1 MIDSPTSI
9 DSAVLAE
16 SGEVTVAER
25 RPRVREYDVVALQ
38 VPIAYNAFG
47 DHDRRGAL
55 YVLAENAPVLRAVAA
70 DWPDPFPSYLTDP
83 DLVPTPHPLAVP
95 LVLRARRGELVRVR
109 LTNELPRP
117 VGITAQGVRYDARRH
132 DGLDA
137 GANPDSSV
145 RPGGTRVFE
154 WLCEHEGVFHFG
166 DMADVRGEG
175 TQSRG
180 LNGALVVEPRDAT
193 WTDPRTGGPLPSGI
207 SADVH
212 TPGRSFREHVISMME
227 YPSNDNPVTPPAG
240 HDHGGGHDHG
250 APLLAGMAPFA
261 VPTDERPDDIGDL
274 EPVSN
279 AMLPVN
285 LRIEPLGWRQHVY
298 NQLMEQHRLDPV
310 RDAQTGE
317 ELHHSSWVF
326 GDPATPVFF
335 GYRGDDVVLRLVH
348 GGMRDTHVFHT
359 HLHQWRVDPDDHGSP
374 VVDSVSLG
382 PQQGLTLDLVGGA
395 GSTQHAVGDAVW
407 HCHLYPHFHMGMW
420 GLLRAFDALQDGTGH
435 YPDGTVIEPL
445 IPLPGNQPPVSTA
458 QRPGWPA
465 FMREAATFPQKSPR
479 PPRTPGM
486 PVGMGREPT
495 GLESAAFVPDAQP
508 GEAFTKIGP
517 VGAPVRRYHLVVTT
531 ATLVQTGDVHD
542 HDSPLWHDHSGHFF
556 ALNDDVEAAGGI
568 EEFRRQV
575 NAGEREVEPL
585 VIRARKGEVLEMT
598 LTNHLPTGKQAA
610 TAFDPELP
618 YQAECGLHSHLVKYD
633 PLVSDGACIGWN
645 YLSATT
651 TSDLRDE
658 HADGYRS
665 WVFRWYVDDDFGTVL
680 FHDHL
685 LPNYRQRHG
694 LYGVLVAEPEGAT
707 WVDPADHSR
716 ELPSGSQAVVRLP
729 DGSAFREA
737 VLAVAD
743 YVPSF
748 EHSEHG
754 HGGAINPPLAPGGM
768 DEQGVMTVNYRSEPL
783 DLRGGDPADWFSSEV
798 HGDPTTPL
806 LRGYPGESIRLRL
819 VDGSFDKQHS
829 FTTHGLR
836 WRDWPDRADTPWR
849 SQQTLGVSNAAD
861 LHLEPAAAPGDH
873 LWSFAAADDLWLGCW
888 GLIRLHETEQGDLPA
903 LPGAHHGGA
912 VLPERGPVRRFTVR
926 ARARTLEYSGERFD
940 PFGLV
945 YEVDGAEFDGPL
957 VLRARAGEWVA
968 VTLVNELDGPPP
980 ASEFDP
986 VLLARDNPARRVVS
1000 ERVSLHPVG
1009 LRYDTAEHDGT
1020 RVGENPDSTVKP
1032 GSSHTYWWHVDEPGV
1047 VLLRDHADPIT
1058 HLRRGL
1064 IGALVV
1070 EEADATPYD
1079 LHGHRSWTGAQAVI
1093 RRPGKPRVV
1102 QQVIIAQDGLRLF
1115 HDGDLTQPVRDL
1127 VSEAKD
1133 DLGQKAY
1140 NYRSAH
1146 LHPVSPSLDDRTPP
1160 TPLVRAEVGDEVV
1173 LHLVIAGSRIRNQ
1186 GFSVHGQVWDVSER
1200 GRGPFV
1206 STLGALATGSART
1219 ARFTPRHPGDYV
1231 YRTPNLHWGV
1241 SEGWWGLI
1249 RIS

>member
-1 MIDSPTSI
+1 MS
-9 DSAVLAE
+9 E
-16 SGEVTVAER
+16 S
-25 RPRVREYDVVALQ
+25 RVREYDVVALR
-38 VPIAYNAFG
+38 VPVAYNSFG
-47 DHDRRGAL
+47 DHDRHGAL
-55 YVLAENAPVLRAVAA
+55 YVLAENAPALREVAQT
-70 DWPDPFPSYLTDP
+70 WPDPFPSFLTDP
-83 DLVPTPHPLAVP
+83 DLVPKPHPLAVP
-95 LVLRARRGELVRVR
+95 LVLRARRGERVRVR

-132 DGLDA
+132 DGLEA
-137 GANPDSSV
+137 GANPDTSV
-145 RPGGTRVFE
+145 QPGDSRVYE

-175 TQSRG
+175 TQSHG

-193 WTDPRTGGPLPSGI
+193 WTDPRTGGPLASGI

-212 TPGRSFREHVISMME
+212 TPGRSFREHVIVMME
-227 YPSNDNPVTPPAG
+227 YPSNDNPVTPPVA
-240 HDHGGGHDHG
+240 HDHGGHG
-250 APLLAGMAPFA
+250 APMLSGQAPFA
-261 VPTDERPDDIGDL
+261 LPSDERPDDIGDL

-285 LRIEPLGWRQHVY
+285 LRIEPLGWRQYVY
-298 NQLMEQHRLDPV
+298 NQLLEQHRLDPL

-317 ELHHSSWVF
+317 ELHHSSWVY

-335 GYRGDDVVLRLVH
+335 GYRGDNVVLRLLH

-359 HLHQWRVDPDDHGSP
+359 HLHQWRVDPDDDRSP
-374 VVDSVSLG
+374 LVDSVSFG

-395 GSTQHAVGDAVW
+395 GSVQHAVGDAVW

-420 GLLRAFDALQDGTGH
+420 GLLRAFDTRQDGSGR
-435 YPDGTVIEPL
+435 YPDGTVIEAL
-445 IPLPGNQPPVSTA
+445 VPLPGNDPPAPTTE
-458 QRPGWPA
+458 RPGWPA

-486 PVGMGREPT
+486 PAGMGREPT
-495 GLESAAFVPDAQP
+495 SLEAAAFVPDAQP
-508 GEAFTKIGP
+508 GEAFTKVGP
-517 VGAPVRRYHLVVTT
+517 ADAPVRRYHLVVTS
-531 ATLVQTGDVHD
+531 ATIVHTGDPHD
-542 HDSPLWHDHSGHFF
+542 HHRPLWHDHNGHFF
-556 ALNDDVEAAGGI
+556 ALHSDVDAAGGI

-575 NAGEREVEPL
+575 NAGERTVEPL

-598 LTNHLPTGKQAA
+598 LTNGLPTGAREGS
-610 TAFDPELP
+610 AFDPPLP
-618 YQAECGLHSHLVKYD
+618 FQPECGLHSHLVKYD

-651 TSDLRDE
+651 TADLHDPG
-658 HADGYRS
+658 ADGYRS
-665 WVFRWYVDDDFGTVL
+665 WVFRWYVDEDFGTVL

-694 LYGVLVAEPEGAT
+694 LYGVLVAEPEGAR

-716 ELPSGSQAVVRLP
+716 ELPSGSQAVVLLA
-729 DGSAFREA
+729 DGSAVREQ

-743 YVPSF
+743 FVPAF
-748 EHSEHG
+748 EHTAHG
-754 HGGAINPPLAPGGM
+754 HGGAINPPPSPGSM
-768 DEQGVMTVNYRSEPL
+768 DEQGVMAVNYRAEPL
-783 DLRGGDPADWFSSEV
+783 DLRGGDPADWFATEV

-806 LRGYPGESIRLRL
+806 LRAYPGERIRIRL

-836 WRDWPDRADTPWR
+836 WREWPDRADTPWR

-861 LHLEPAAAPGDH
+861 LHLEPTAGPGDH

-888 GLIRLHETEQGDLPA
+888 GLIRVHDGPRDDLPA
-903 LPGAHHGGA
+903 LPGVRSAA
-912 VLPERGPVRRFTVR
+912 LPARSQVRRYTVR
-926 ARARTLEYSGERFD
+926 ARARTLEYSGERYD
-940 PFGLV
+940 PYGLV
-945 YEVDGAEFDGPL
+945 YEVDGVPFTGPL

-968 VTLVNELDGPPP
+968 VTLINELDGPPP

-986 VLLARDNPARRVVS
+986 VLLTRDIPGRRTVS
-1000 ERVSLHPVG
+1000 GRVSLHPVG
-1009 LRYDTAEHDGT
+1009 LRYDTALHDGT
-1020 RVGENPDSTVKP
+1020 RVGTNPDSTVKP
-1032 GSSHTYWWHVDEPGV
+1032 GGTHTYWWHTDEPGV

-1070 EEADATPYD
+1070 EPADSTPE
-1079 LHGHRSWTGAQAVI
+1079 SWTGTQTRL
-1093 RRPGKPRVV
+1093 RRPGKPATVE
-1102 QQVIIAQDGLRLF
+1102 QVLITQDALRLY

-1146 LHPVSPSLDDRTPP
+1146 LHPVSPSLADHTPP
-1160 TPLVRAEVGDEVV
+1160 TPLVRAKVGQEVV
-1173 LHLVIAGSRIRNQ
+1173 LHLAVAGSRIRNQ
-1186 GFSVHGQVWDVSER
+1186 GFTIHGQTWPLTDH
-1200 GRGPFV
+1200 GPHV
-1206 STLGALATGSART
+1206 STLGALASGATRT
-1219 ARFTPRHPGDYV
+1219 IRFTPHHPGDYV

-1249 RIS
+1249 RVT